1 MNLPVS
7 QARGFAEL
15 GRALGRL
22 TAFRES
28 LDTAGVTPLEYQ
40 AMLLVKTSPDERI
53 TLGVLARRLNLPQ
66 SFCVRLA
73 EKLTENAFALS
84 RPSARVS
91 EAILQLSPH
100 GQEVLAACAAQHLE
114 ALRNAEQILN
124 ETASRHPRRCSAAGD
139 EKKGSR

>member
-22 TAFRES
+22 TEFRDS
-28 LDTAGVTPLEYQ
+28 LDAAGVTPLEYQ
-40 AMLLVKTSPDERI
+40 AMLLVKTSPHEQI
-53 TLGVLARRLNLPQ
+53 ALGVLARRLNLPQ

-73 EKLTENAFALS
+73 EKLAENAFAVS

-91 EAILQLSPH
+91 ETVLQLSPH
-100 GQEVLAACAAQHLE
+100 GEEILAAFAARHLE
-114 ALRNAEQILN
+114 ALRCAEHILG
-124 ETASRHPRRCSAAGD
+124 ETASRPPRCQT
-139 EKKGSR
+139 